1 MEKLIQIILLCALLS
16 GCSHLVKISYPPEAV
31 IHPGLDQR
39 FCTWEGERVKVVLTP
54 SLLGE
59 PLKYLREYDQI
70 ILANSIRQRG
80 LRHEY
85 RIAGKGTPLV
95 VYAKNPEISPQEK
108 HYPSFGITLGL
119 TAVKEEHPGQVP
131 LLKLYDA
138 FDPSVVQSSYGSH
151 PIAANFTATLA
162 VLDSH
167 ARKVAGSAAG
177 SFLLVFSVSDWATG
191 AGER

>member
-151 PIAANFTATLA
+151 PIAANFTATWRYSIRTL
-162 VLDSH
+162 
-167 ARKVAGSAAG
+167 
-177 SFLLVFSVSDWATG
+177 
-191 AGER
+191 ER